1 MIVPPTVDQAPKISW
16 GLFYFAVKLSQI
28 IITYPIDKTATRY
41 YKKSKIFYSTDYH
54 FTAIKITV
62 ALSQKILYK
71 ILSMAESRIY
81 YVS

>member
-28 IITYPIDKTATRY
+28 IPKYPIDKTPTRY
-41 YKKSKIFYSTDYH
+41 YKKSSIFYSTGCH

-62 ALSQKILYK
+62 ALSHKILYK
-71 ILSMAESRIY
+71 HN
-81 YVS
+81 

>member
-16 GLFYFAVKLSQI
+16 GLFYFAIKLSQI

-41 YKKSKIFYSTDYH
+41 YKKSSIFYSTDYH

-62 ALSQKILYK
+62 ALSHKILYK
-71 ILSMAESRIY
+71 HN
-81 YVS
+81 